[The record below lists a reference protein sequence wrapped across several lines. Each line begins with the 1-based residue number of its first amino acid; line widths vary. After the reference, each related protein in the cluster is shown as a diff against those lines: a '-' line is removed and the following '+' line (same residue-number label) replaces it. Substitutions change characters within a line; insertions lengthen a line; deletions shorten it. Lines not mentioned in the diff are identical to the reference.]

1 MILRVLVRAEYRQIQ
16 GLHPLCSRSGGFLH
30 LPSSYLPPKTHTLLS
45 VPDESRAEPGQTN
58 PLTAVWILYFQNGPQ
73 NKEIPQRHEQ
83 KWNFRHLQWPQ
94 RVLTPQGH
102 LVLSRFWHSC
112 CCLSLSLCAGE
123 LGQRPKGRL
132 YVWLQ
137 GLPAKLDKA
146 RTCHIHTLTQMASL
160 GIFRGKFYEQ
170 KRGSWEKQGTFS
182 AFCSTTPRKSYVFS
196 SLISLSPPSLKPMT
210 SKILFNW
217 QVSILVLPEWEYG
230 IRACLWNTPFSL
242 GSWDTSCSWFT
253 TKCSGYSFLGLFAGS
268 SSPWPLTMRH

>member
-94 RVLTPQGH
+94 RVLTPHGH

-112 CCLSLSLCAGE
+112 CCLSLFPAVVYPC
-123 LGQRPKGRL
+123 L
-132 YVWLQ
+132 YV
-137 GLPAKLDKA
+137 
-146 RTCHIHTLTQMASL
+146 
-160 GIFRGKFYEQ
+160 
-170 KRGSWEKQGTFS
+170 
-182 AFCSTTPRKSYVFS
+182 
-196 SLISLSPPSLKPMT
+196 
-210 SKILFNW
+210 
-217 QVSILVLPEWEYG
+217 
-230 IRACLWNTPFSL
+230 L
-242 GSWDTSCSWFT
+242 GSWDRGQKADSMSDSKDYLQNL
-253 TKCSGYSFLGLFAGS
+253 TKRERATYT
-268 SSPWPLTMRH
+268 PWHKWLV